1 MRLRD
6 WGGGI
11 PTPALRQKTYAINMA
26 ATTISSTVVYQLMPI
41 LINSDKA
48 NIGGKIAFVFF
59 APSVPM
65 CFYLFFCLPE
75 TTGRS
80 FDELEELFQ
89 ARVSARKFKGYQ
101 TELNPAAAVL
111 QSKQERRIPTVRHTS
126 LNT

>member
-1 MRLRD
+1 
-6 WGGGI
+6 
-11 PTPALRQKTYAINMA
+11 MA